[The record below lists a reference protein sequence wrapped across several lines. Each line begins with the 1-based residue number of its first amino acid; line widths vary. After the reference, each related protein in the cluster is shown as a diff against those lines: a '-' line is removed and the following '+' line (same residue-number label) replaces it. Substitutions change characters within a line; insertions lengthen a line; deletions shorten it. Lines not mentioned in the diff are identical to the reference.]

1 MANFDDDNIKFE
13 TDLQDHFGFPRGTG
27 IGYMITHAGADGRIK
42 KAAKFKP
49 FVNPATSFADEA
61 TRDAARRAALYGLSA
76 SPTAATA
83 ATPNISITTGILANV
98 DTGFVYHYP
107 RGMSY
112 NPQEW
117 FRSKDF
123 LHYYPDAVFG
133 LKLRLQDEGL
143 YYDGINT
150 AQVHINGGDMPE
162 GYLTYKCLSP
172 LDIFPESYKNKQVG
186 VIVCCPGYS
195 NAYFVPCGATLADY
209 GSGGVHWALFAGQ
222 NIPGV
227 SAYYAIIPDL
237 AGNWKNKAVTIA
249 AALGPESASDQDVAY
264 KIDVTYPQSSFYSFE
279 FERGIDRLSRVC
291 TNNPGHQ
298 DMDKLSCT
306 MTQTPSGTKTV
317 QGDYVYFSSLSNLNL
332 RVVAEN
338 GFSGDGVT
346 LYAKV
351 TINVQPG
358 AFTNAVG
365 GEFNGNIEITSQYAT
380 FKTGNTWNISHAFSS
395 IPARQV
401 AKCVKSGMNTGKLLI
416 SLVLSTNSDGSGA
429 TKSFNFEVTLGTW

>member
-13 TDLQDHFGFPRGTG
+13 TDLQDYFGFPRGTG
-27 IGYMITHAGADGRIK
+27 IGYMITHAGADGRIN

-49 FVNPATSFADEA
+49 FRNASTAFTDAAS
-61 TRDAARRAALYGLSA
+61 RDAARRAALYGLSP
-76 SPTAATA
+76 SPTASTA
-83 ATPNISITTGILANV
+83 QTPTIEIDRGSIEHKDV
-98 DTGFVYHYP
+98 EFVYYYP
-107 RGMSY
+107 RGHSY

-123 LHYYPDAVFG
+123 LHYKGDAVFG
-133 LKLRLQDEGL
+133 LKLRMQDTGL
-143 YYDGINT
+143 YYDSINT
-150 AQVHINGGDMPE
+150 AQVHINGGDMPLN
-162 GYLTYKCLSP
+162 YDTYKCLSP

-237 AGNWKNKAVTIA
+237 AGDWKNKAVTIA

-264 KIDVTYPQSSFYSFE
+264 KIDVTYPQSSFYSLE
-279 FERGIDRLSRVC
+279 FTANIDRVTLVC

-298 DMDKLSCT
+298 DMDKLSYIRT
-306 MTQTPSGTKTV
+306 ATPSGTKTI
-317 QGDYVYFSSLSNLNL
+317 QGDYVYFSNLTNL
-332 RVVAEN
+332 GIRITAEN

-351 TINVQPG
+351 TINVMPG

-365 GEFNGNIEITSQYAT
+365 GSFNGNIEITSQYAT
-380 FKTGNTWNISHAFSS
+380 FKTGNTWNITHAFSS

-401 AKCVKSGMNTGKLLI
+401 AMCVKSGMNTGKLLI
-416 SLVLSTNSDGSGA
+416 SVVLSTNADGTGA
-429 TKSFNFEVTLGTW
+429 TKSFTDEITLGTW